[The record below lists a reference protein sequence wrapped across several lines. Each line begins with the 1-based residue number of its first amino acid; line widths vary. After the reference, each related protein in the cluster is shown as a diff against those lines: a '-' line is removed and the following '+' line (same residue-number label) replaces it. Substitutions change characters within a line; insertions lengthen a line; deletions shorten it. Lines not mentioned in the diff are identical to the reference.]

1 MKVGIEALVSMPIFL
16 LHREE
21 YTNQFDIFLQNN
33 GLCYLGRTMCSESG
47 VVEAIVDY
55 GFHGT
60 QVNNL
65 RVK

>member
-21 YTNQFDIFLQNN
+21 DTHQFVISLQNN
-33 GLCYLGRTMCSESG
+33 GLFYLGHNLCSESG